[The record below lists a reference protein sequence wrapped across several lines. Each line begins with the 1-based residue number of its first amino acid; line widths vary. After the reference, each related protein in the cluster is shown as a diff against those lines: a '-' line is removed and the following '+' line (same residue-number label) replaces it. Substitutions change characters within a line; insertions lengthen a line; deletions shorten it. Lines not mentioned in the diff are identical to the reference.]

1 MGTDDWRQAGRI
13 LLFVLSRTRITAVG
27 QRPAGLGT
35 AGVEKLALGEE
46 FFEGGGAVVENAAEV
61 GSDEEAVDEP
71 AARDGVFNFVADQG
85 TAVALFERVFV
96 MPAAIRAMEL
106 IVGEGV
112 RRVPAGDF
120 ALPAYGDAVKFEL
133 VLNAR
138 TEGNY
143 DGPRREDTEV
153 EEGRGELFEMFGCG
167 EEWED
172 F

>member
-1 MGTDDWRQAGRI
+1 M
-13 LLFVLSRTRITAVG
+13 G

-35 AGVEKLALGEE
+35 AGVETLALGEE
-46 FFEGGGAVVENAAEV
+46 FFECGGAVVEDTAEV

-71 AARDGVFNFVADQG
+71 AAGDGVLNFVADHG
-85 TAVALFERVFV
+85 AAVVLFERVFV
-96 MPAAIRAMEL
+96 MPVAVRAAEL

-120 ALPAYGDAVKFEL
+120 ALPADGDAVKLEL

-138 TEGNY
+138 TEGND
-143 DGPRREDTEV
+143 DGFGCEDMEV
-153 EEGRGELFEMFGCG
+153 EKGRSELFEMFGRG

>member
-1 MGTDDWRQAGRI
+1 
-13 LLFVLSRTRITAVG
+13 VG

-46 FFEGGGAVVENAAEV
+46 FFEGGGAVVEDAAEV
-61 GSDEEAVDEP
+61 WSDEETVDEP
-71 AARDGVFNFVADQG
+71 AAGDAVFDFVADQG
-85 TAVALFERVFV
+85 AAVTLFEGMFV
-96 MPAAIRAMEL
+96 MPVAARAAEL

-120 ALPAYGDAVKFEL
+120 ALPAYGNAVKFEL
-133 VLNAR
+133 ILNAR
-138 TEGNY
+138 TEGND
-143 DGPRREDTEV
+143 DGLGREDMEV
-153 EEGRGELFEMFGCG
+153 EKGRSELFEMFGRG